1 MTDKQ
6 TTEEILYKAL
16 QDIRYICGVDHHN
29 PDYESM
35 QIEPILKS
43 VFDCGA
49 RAAALNESEA
59 LKEEEGTSFD
69 FGNAKVCGKEE

>member
-1 MTDKQ
+1 MNNQ
-6 TTEEILYKAL
+6 EIKEFLDKAL
-16 QDIRYICGVDHHN
+16 QDIRYICGVDHHD